1 VPALRSLLTY
11 GAVLIVIFAV
21 AVSAGYVYEHD
32 PQRDLVT
39 VSMSP
44 AASGDSSL
52 ISGNV
57 VSTYYDIVLVNTE
70 FGVFE
75 VPLADVMFEELRPI
89 EDPGLFPEGTALN
102 LGGES
107 SPTERVISGI
117 VLLTPEVLP

>member
-1 VPALRSLLTY
+1 M
-11 GAVLIVIFAV
+11 LIVVFAL
-21 AVSAGYVYEHD
+21 AVVGGYVYEHD

-44 AASGDSSL
+44 SVSGDSSL
-52 ISGNV
+52 TSGNV
-57 VSTYYDIVLVNTE
+57 VKADTDIVLVNTE

-75 VPLADVMFEELRPI
+75 VLLADVMLEELRPI
-89 EDPGLFPEGTALN
+89 EDPARFPEGTALN
-102 LGGES
+102 LGGEN